1 MQKNNISNIQNNHL
15 SFNNKKNSK
24 LLSIKDNQIN
34 IPKKNNKA
42 LNQSS
47 ISSYNNLSNRN
58 HYINLNKNIEDLF
71 SVQSNILSSNIYIN
85 NKNNKVNNNENEK
98 KNIDNKK
105 RQIKSKNRYIK
116 TKLFPYRYYLFSIF
130 IKNIDANRN
139 YKFITK
145 KFIVVYNFICQI
157 LDISSYLILQKEFEI
172 MKNTI
177 LMEKYREI
185 LENRK
190 KINVN
195 DIYFNTNMKKCLD
208 SNNFAILGKM
218 K

>member
-1 MQKNNISNIQNNHL
+1 MQNNYL
-15 SFNNKKNSK
+15 SINNKNNSK
-24 LLSIKDNQIN
+24 LLSINDNQIN
-34 IPKKNNKA
+34 ILNKNTKS

-47 ISSYNNLSNRN
+47 ISSDNNRGIRN
-58 HYINLNKNIEDLF
+58 NYLNLNKNIEDLF
-71 SVQSNILSSNIYIN
+71 SVQSNILSSNIDINNNNNN
-85 NKNNKVNNNENEK
+85 NKNSTENEK

-130 IKNIDANRN
+130 INNIDVNRN

-208 SNNFAILGKM
+208 SNNFSILGKM